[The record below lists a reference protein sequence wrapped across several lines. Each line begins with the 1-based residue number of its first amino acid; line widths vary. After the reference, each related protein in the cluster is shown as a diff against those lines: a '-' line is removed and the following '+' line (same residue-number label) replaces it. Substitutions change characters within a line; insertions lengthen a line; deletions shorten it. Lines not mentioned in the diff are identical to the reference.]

1 MTIVVDASVAVSW
14 CFPDEDDVYAN
25 RVLDLLKEVDAVVP
39 AIWAVEIANAM
50 VNGHRRARIDDR
62 RIHDWRLA
70 REPRPIRKGGHNRA
84 SSCESSTDC
93 V

>member
-50 VNGHRRARIDDR
+50 VNGHRRARIDAAPQWQADR
-62 RIHDWRLA
+62 
-70 REPRPIRKGGHNRA
+70 K
-84 SSCESSTDC
+84 
-93 V
+93 